1 MNTEEDGSTAP
12 TVDAYDLDLAQT
24 AGFTPS
30 NADSPPGNHS
40 GKRNATSFA
49 PGYDPRRNYAGRPK
63 KGESVPEQL
72 KRTLERPKVARMVV
86 NAVVERL
93 ARTDAVGNRAF
104 SDVRD
109 TIYGV
114 PKQTL
119 VLQQGT
125 DPLTALFTELADH
138 RLLPEHTQDT

>member
-1 MNTEEDGSTAP
+1 MEATAN
-12 TVDAYDLDLAQT
+12 DLDLADTSGNVSSSTASTTGKQT
-24 AGFTPS
+24 HKPRTTTFQ
-30 NADSPPGNHS
+30 
-40 GKRNATSFA
+40 

-72 KRTLERPKVARMVV
+72 KRTLERPKVARAVV
-86 NAVVERL
+86 NAVVNRL
-93 ARTDAVGNRAF
+93 IRDDAVGNRAF

-125 DPLTALFTELADH
+125 DPLTALFTEIAE
-138 RLLPEHTQDT
+138 RRQLPEHTQDT

>member
-1 MNTEEDGSTAP
+1 MLSESGNDSSSTDSATGKPIHKPRP
-12 TVDAYDLDLAQT
+12 TT
-24 AGFTPS
+24 
-30 NADSPPGNHS
+30 
-40 GKRNATSFA
+40 FA

-104 SDVRD
+104 ADVRD
-109 TIYGV
+109 TVYGL

-119 VLQQGT
+119 ILEQSS
-125 DPLTALFTELADH
+125 DPL
-138 RLLPEHTQDT
+138 LLLLERMSERKQLPQDTLTSDDKT